1 MSGPVHVEEC
11 VAIDRSPADVWD
23 AIANYSFDLQWR
35 NGLLEMTPEP
45 PGPAALGSTV
55 REVVRSSGREYI
67 ADTVVTEF
75 DPGVSYRFEGSGTI
89 DGLSGRRRVRP
100 AEGSGAEFTYT
111 IKLQPQGGMRLLRPI
126 LGYTVR
132 SGLRKD
138 LQNLKALL
146 EG

>member
-23 AIANYSFDLQWR
+23 TITNYSFDLQWR

-67 ADTVVTEF
+67 ADTVPTEF

-89 DGLSGRRRVRP
+89 GGLSGRCRVRP

-111 IKLQPQGGMRLLRPI
+111 IELQPQGGMRLLRPI